1 MRAVAQHFLKQKSG
15 KIVSILATYA
25 WTGGPGTAHSASAK
39 AGVLALTKSTAV
51 EWGGFGIRVNAV
63 APGPVATEGA
73 GSRLWPSKE
82 IEERIRKGI
91 PIKRFGRSEEIAN
104 AVCYLVSPYA
114 DFINGEC
121 LVLDAGEWL
130 NKGI

>member
-1 MRAVAQHFLKQKSG
+1 MVFFVQGPNISFEANREIFL
-15 KIVSILATYA
+15 VFILG
-25 WTGGPGTAHSASAK
+25 WK
-39 AGVLALTKSTAV
+39 LAN
-51 EWGGFGIRVNAV
+51 FGIRVNAV
-63 APGPVATEGA
+63 APGPVETDGA
-73 GSRLWPSKE
+73 GSRLWPSKD

-104 AVCYLVSPYA
+104 SVCYLVSPYA

-121 LVLDAGEWL
+121 LVLDGGEWL